1 MGKGQSEVIK
11 ALLLIGIMVAA
22 MISYIE
28 ITSNFTTS
36 YEEELVTRSFRSLA
50 DYIIQTVY
58 QNSAAMIYSPESG
71 ENIEY
76 VVVNLDLPKRVGNH
90 YYTVKAMGDR
100 LKIYANDNHD
110 LSIEYPKDGIKG
122 FSISGEMT
130 SASENFY
137 LSIGNK
143 EKKASVFSSKILYS
157 GEVSPELGSTD
168 TTFRYSVIYQNARNE
183 APDNVYVYIND
194 DPEDDT
200 LMVQHSMT
208 KATDETVFPEYLRN
222 NDFRDGEIYYL
233 DIKLGNI
240 RDYSYYFVC
249 VYNTNKTDKFPVDRI
264 SGPNIPIIIDLS
276 SDKEIIEAGTG
287 DQANLLLTVKDKD
300 NNPVENVRVTFT
312 TDIGHFSNGKN
323 EHTVYTDTNGE
334 ATETFES
341 YTSGIAHI
349 EASVRGT
356 TKDLDITVHSSLDH
370 IIIEFYDGTPVGD
383 ISLRVGERTT
393 FYARGYDKDD
403 HPVGDIEV
411 EWSYDG
417 TLDLGDPPSEK
428 TTSWTFTPESEGEGK
443 VYATY
448 NSSIFDDTGT
458 ITVYSNIYEIRIVDD
473 PNSDE
478 SVGDITMTTADTLTL
493 YAKGYDAQG
502 NFVGYV
508 KCDWSISSGNLDSLS
523 PPTNNTTSVTFEP
536 ETAHTSGVIKASK
549 GSYQKFTGTITVEHN
564 PNVVGLGIFNKSGSK
579 LDSLTIKKDKTYDL
593 YAKGIDSSET
603 PLEDVYVTWSC
614 TIGSLD
620 PIEGSHST
628 YSSGSSTGSG
638 TITIKCYYGATEHYT
653 EEIPVN
659 VQSSCPF
666 FYSYDNGWHYE
677 HESYPFAIAKSLEY
691 TSYEL
696 LDYSSK
702 IFKLTEERD
711 EISYTNQIYLI
722 EVDENVYPDIYGNLH
737 RINEKILPSSAYS
750 DGKNV
755 LDKIIKKDHNYWIQG
770 SDPDFSDS
778 LTLEFNT
785 TKRGKAKLFLTI
797 REGERSVYIL
807 KCIHEYMGTNN
818 MGRFYKFV
826 EDNPLFRPLF
836 KQTVRREFFIH
847 IDVWDGE
854 KWIRQGEFGVGREGF
869 IDVVIPIEIYTED
882 PKIRLSTGSGAYEI
896 DYAFI
901 DSTDEGSID
910 YRILYPSSATLGG
923 KDVISLILKDD
934 DRYLRM
940 ITGDSL
946 KLTFE
951 TREGYRY
958 IVAVKGYYHPFFGDT
973 YVSEKDFLLRI
984 IDFLRGI
991 TEKGYVGRKF
1001 EG

>member
-11 ALLLIGIMVAA
+11 ALLLIGIMVVA
-22 MISYIE
+22 MLSYIE
-28 ITSNFTTS
+28 MTSTFTSS
-36 YEEELVTRSFRSLA
+36 YEEELVTRTFRSLA
-50 DYIIQTVY
+50 DYIIQSVY
-58 QNSAAMIYSPESG
+58 QNSAAMIYTPESL
-71 ENIEY
+71 ENVEY
-76 VVVNLDLPKRVGNH
+76 VVVNLDLPKKVGDH
-90 YYTVKAMGDR
+90 YYTVKATGDKI
-100 LKIYANDNHD
+100 KIYANDDHD
-110 LSIEYPKDGIKG
+110 LSMEYPRDGIKG

-130 SASENFY
+130 SVSENFY

-143 EKKASVFSSKILYS
+143 EKKASLFSSKILYS
-157 GEVSPELGSTD
+157 GEVSPQLGSTS
-168 TTFRYSVIYQNARNE
+168 TAFRYTVIFQNAMNV

-194 DPEDDT
+194 NVDDEEI
-200 LMVQHSMT
+200 MVQHSMT
-208 KATDETVFPEYLRN
+208 KATEETEFPEYLRDD
-222 NDFRDGEIYYL
+222 DFTNGEIYYYDTTL
-233 DIKLGNI
+233 PYV
-240 RDYSYYFVC
+240 RDYSYYFIC
-249 VYNTNKTDKFPVDRI
+249 EYNNKTDRFPVDRI
-264 SGPNIPIIIDLS
+264 SGPFIPIIISLT
-276 SDKEIIEAGTG
+276 SDKDIIEAGTG
-287 DQANLLLTVKDKD
+287 DQANLLLKVTDKD
-300 NNPVENVRVTFT
+300 GVAISNTKVKFT
-312 TDIGHFSNGKN
+312 VNLGHFSNGDN
-323 EHTVYTDTNGE
+323 EYLTSTDANGE
-334 ATETFES
+334 ATAIFES

-349 EASVRGT
+349 EALVRGT
-356 TKDLDITVHSSLDH
+356 KKELDITVHSDLEY
-370 IIIEFYDGTPVGD
+370 IVIEFYDGSPVGD
-383 ISLRVGERTT
+383 LSLRVGEITT
-393 FYARGYDKDD
+393 FYARGYDASGFL
-403 HPVGDIEV
+403 VGDIV
-411 EWSYDG
+411 VNWSSTG
-417 TLDLGDPPSEK
+417 TIDSINEQGSSLEFIP
-428 TTSWTFTPESEGEGK
+428 TIEGEGK
-443 VYATY
+443 ISATTLD
-448 NSSIFDDTGT
+448 SLFSDDTGT
-458 ITVYSNIYEIRIVDD
+458 ITVYGNIYEIRIVDS
-473 PNSDE
+473 PSSDT
-478 SVGDITMTTADTLTL
+478 SLGNKTITTAETLTL
-493 YAKGYDAQG
+493 YAKGYDSEG
-502 NFVGYV
+502 NFVSYV
-508 KCDWSISSGNLDSLS
+508 NVDWSISSGTLDPLTE
-523 PPTNNTTSVTFEP
+523 PTTNTTSVTFDP
-536 ETAHTSGVIKASK
+536 HTAHTSGVIKASK

-564 PNVVGLGIFNKSGSK
+564 PNVVGLGIFDGSGNRINSLSITTNK
-579 LDSLTIKKDKTYDL
+579 TRDL
-593 YAKGIDSSET
+593 YAKGIDSSGT

-778 LTLEFNT
+778 LTLEFNA

-826 EDNPLFRPLF
+826 EDNPIFRPLF

-901 DSTDEGSID
+901 DTTDEGVID
-910 YRILYPSSATLGG
+910 YRFLKPSSATIGEE
-923 KDVISLILKDD
+923 DVLSLVLEDD
-934 DRYLRM
+934 DKYLQM
-940 ITGDSL
+940 LTGDSV
-946 KLTFE
+946 KLVFE

-958 IVAVKGYYHPFFGDT
+958 IVAIKGYYHPFFGDT
-973 YVSEKDFLLRI
+973 YVSEKDFLVRL
-984 IDFLRGI
+984 IDFMRGI
-991 TEKGYVGRKF
+991 TERGYVGRKF

>member
-76 VVVNLDLPKRVGNH
+76 VVVNLDLPKTVGNH

-143 EKKASVFSSKILYS
+143 EKKASLFSSKILYS

-287 DQANLLLTVKDKD
+287 EQANLLLTVKDKD

-356 TKDLDITVHSSLDH
+356 KKDLDITVHSSLDH
-370 IIIEFYDGTPVGD
+370 IVIEFYDGTPVGD

-393 FYARGYDKDD
+393 FYARGYDASGLL
-403 HPVGDIEV
+403 VGDV
-411 EWSYDG
+411 VVNWSSTG
-417 TLDLGDPPSEK
+417 TIDPVNEQGSSLTFIPS
-428 TTSWTFTPESEGEGK
+428 TEGEGK
-443 VYATY
+443 ITAITLDG
-448 NSSIFDDTGT
+448 NFSDDTGT
-458 ITVYSNIYEIRIVDD
+458 ITVYSNIYEIRIVED

-508 KCDWSISSGNLDSLS
+508 KCDWSISSGNLDPLTN
-523 PPTNNTTSVTFEP
+523 PTNNTTSVKFEP
-536 ETAHTSGVIKASK
+536 VTAHTSGVIKASK

-564 PNVVGLGIFNKSGSK
+564 PNVNAIEIYDKNSRIS
-579 LDSLTIKKDKTYDL
+579 DTWTTKKNKTYDL
-593 YAKGIDSSET
+593 YARGVNTSDRDN
-603 PLEDVYVTWSC
+603 PLEYVYVTWSISGS
-614 TIGSLD
+614 IGTLS
-620 PIEGSHST
+620 PTEGSHT
-628 YSSGSSTGSG
+628 VYETGNNAGNSGS
-638 TITIKCYYGATEHYT
+638 ITIQCSHYSDT
-653 EEIPVN
+653 VN
-659 VQSSCPF
+659 VNIQSSCPF
-666 FYSYDNGWHYE
+666 FYSYENGWHYE

-722 EVDENVYPDIYGNLH
+722 EVGENVYPDIYGNLH

-770 SDPDFSDS
+770 SDPDFSDF
-778 LTLEFNT
+778 LILKFNT
-785 TKRGKAKLFLTI
+785 TKKGKAKLFLTI

-807 KCIHEYMGTNN
+807 KCIHEYMGINN
-818 MGRFYKFV
+818 MGRFYEFV
-826 EDNPLFRPLF
+826 EDNPIFRPLF

-847 IDVWDGE
+847 IDVWDGRRWV
-854 KWIRQGEFGVGREGF
+854 KQGEFGVGREGF

-882 PKIRLSTGSGAYEI
+882 PKIRISTGSGAYEI

-901 DSTDEGSID
+901 DTTDDENID

-923 KDVISLILKDD
+923 KDVLSLILRDD

-958 IVAVKGYYHPFFGDT
+958 IVAIKGYYHPFFGDT